1 LDSGSNKKTLETYT
15 FFKSQATL
23 ITKFLKIAKKCYDWS
38 NFSSAF
44 SIYDGLQEVT
54 VRNLRAWQQVPNKTF
69 QILEK
74 IATVKV
80 IIHRSRIFKNFL
92 KHFNSF

>member
-1 LDSGSNKKTLETYT
+1 MFL
-15 FFKSQATL
+15 KSQATL

-54 VRNLRAWQQVPNKTF
+54 VRNLRAWQQVSNKTL
-69 QILEK
+69 QILDK

-80 IIHRSRIFKNFL
+80 IIRISQENLISHFKICKFCY
-92 KHFNSF
+92 